1 MDLSIRVIAFNTF
14 CDRSR
19 FASRHPHLSVVQVFK
34 DRFAAPF
41 RLIRQQQRGEIMKN
55 LPNFV
60 KHFAQLFLI
69 FPLPLHHR
77 KTPAPQRAAHYIHNK
92 ITVNQLWKI
101 LSTKSKKQ
109 QIDPPAFI
117 G

>member
-14 CDRSR
+14 CDLRR

-55 LPNFV
+55 SSHPV
-60 KHFAQLFLI
+60 KLFRNISEI
-69 FPLPLHHR
+69 FSFD
-77 KTPAPQRAAHYIHNK
+77 PASSNY
-92 ITVNQLWKI
+92 
-101 LSTKSKKQ
+101 LSRLLLVAGAGLE
-109 QIDPPAFI
+109 PATF
-117 G
+117 GL